1 MAKRNDSKLSK
12 SGKSAN
18 SEKSTKGEKSANS
31 EKRRT
36 IIIII
41 IVIML
46 AASLCLA
53 AFEIADSVSGK
64 IIQNNI
70 SAMEEIALH
79 DQRSIKNSLDIRWT
93 ELEKIAS
100 QLQRQDFLDDADV
113 SAKLRD
119 VTDNVTS
126 ADFLMLVSNDG
137 IEYRSTGLINNNS
150 DLNNVLENYSAR
162 FVSRYNES
170 SVWKENNKEMLVM
183 GVPVDIKSPNAN
195 FKWLMCRLSIS
206 TLENELKIDSYQ
218 GKGFS
223 SVIDTEGNYIINISR
238 RRNIGTYDNFF
249 NDLGNAIFEGYNSID
264 DVRAAAVTGNSA
276 SIVYTAEDGKK
287 NIMVITKM
295 GFVDWLFITTV
306 PMSVF
311 DAQTLSIMMPFWILL
326 ATIIFIFTVVFLL
339 SIHQRRQSELLKLA
353 EAESK
358 AKTSFL
364 FNMSHD
370 IRTPM
375 NAILGFTDIAITHID
390 DKERVADSLKKIKG
404 SGSLLL
410 SLINDILEMS
420 RIEAGKI
427 DIVRDPVDM
436 MNAGNNINPMIAS
449 LAMAKNIHYSFS
461 AGNVTDRYVYIDVQH
476 MNRVL
481 VNLLTNAVKYT
492 NQGGSVSFAIEQDR
506 QARNG
511 EASYKFII
519 ADTGVGMHKDFI
531 ENNLYQ
537 QFSREKTSTLSKQ
550 QGTGLGLAI
559 AKRIVD
565 ALGGKIDV
573 ESEVG
578 KGTTFTVAV
587 TLKLQSEEDIE
598 KTRMISNK
606 IDKAEKEFELAGK
619 KALLVE
625 DNELNRE
632 IGTVVLAEAGIT
644 VDTAEDGSLAL
655 DAIKAK
661 GIDYYDFV
669 LMDIQMPVMDGY
681 EATRQIRR
689 LPDGHK
695 AKIIAV
701 SANAF
706 AEDKRKSEEAGMNDH
721 IAKPIDIDELIST
734 LKKYI

>member
-12 SGKSAN
+12 SGKSA
-18 SEKSTKGEKSANS
+18 KVEKSANS
-31 EKRRT
+31 EKRRA

-126 ADFLMLVSNDG
+126 ADFLMLVSSDG

-150 DLNNVLENYSAR
+150 DLNNVLGNYSAR

-223 SVIDTEGNYIINISR
+223 SVIDREGNYIINISR

-249 NDLGNAIFEGYNSID
+249 DDLGNAIFEGYNSID
-264 DVRAAAVTGNSA
+264 DVRSAAVAGNSA
-276 SIVYTAEDGKK
+276 SIVYTAEGGKK
-287 NIMVITKM
+287 SIMVITRM
-295 GFVDWLFITTV
+295 DFVDWLFITTV

-339 SIHQRRQSELLKLA
+339 TIHQRRQNELLKLA

-390 DKERVADSLKKIKG
+390 DKDRVADSLKKIKG

-436 MNAGNNINPMIAS
+436 MSAGNNINPMIAS

-492 NQGGSVSFAIEQDR
+492 NQGGSVSFAIEQSGH
-506 QARNG
+506 ARNG

-587 TLKLQSEEDIE
+587 TLKLQSEEDIAKNCKMPDE
-598 KTRMISNK
+598 
-606 IDKAEKEFELAGK
+606 AEKLEKDLELTGK
-619 KALLVE
+619 RTLLVE

-632 IGTVVLAEAGIT
+632 IGTVILEEAGIM
-644 VDTAEDGSLAL
+644 VETAEDGSLAL
-655 DAIKAK
+655 DLIKAK
-661 GIDYYDFV
+661 GVDYYDFV

-681 EATRQIRR
+681 EATRQIRQ

-695 AKIIAV
+695 ARIIAV